1 MATRNELLQRLWR
14 RYEEEHD
21 RLPASAREVVEWA
34 VERALLDLPHIDPYD
49 VLAGQMS
56 TALREEY
63 DVDDKGRKFRINHAV
78 RVTKSGVQTTFWA
91 IMGFAPRE
99 HMQRAFVQRRN
110 QIIGDCFQLKVDVDV
125 YNKLNS
131 DQLPLPLVL
140 DFSDDVKER
149 EFWDESEEDND
160 NDEGGGTSSTI
171 GTAVA

>member
-1 MATRNELLQRLWR
+1 MVGAKRLLCHSRQSKMISRNELLQRLWK

-21 RLPASAREVVEWA
+21 RLPASARVVVEWA
-34 VERALLDLPHIDPYD
+34 VEHKLISLPDIDPYD
-49 VLAGQMS
+49 SLAGQMS
-56 TALREEY
+56 IALREEY
-63 DVDDKGRKFRINHAV
+63 ATDEKGRKYRVNHAV

-99 HMQRAFVQRRN
+99 HMQCAFTQRRN

-131 DQLPLPLVL
+131 DQLPLPLIL

-149 EFWDESEEDND
+149 EIWDND
-160 NDEGGGTSSTI
+160 RD
-171 GTAVA
+171 AA